1 MKILQSK
8 LLPKKFNHK
17 LVLSCQGFC
26 VDLEKD
32 EQVSSKKN
40 VLTFQGTDI
49 TEAFESHH
57 ISPRAGE
64 MLENFYVSNATDP
77 RNYFYTYEENG
88 FYRTLKKR
96 VASKLKT
103 VDMSVTWKS
112 RAIHDVNFA
121 ACLLCSIMVN
131 RADSRFELIV
141 WALLAGQFLAWM
153 ANFSHNFLHQA
164 DNWRMY
170 TSNISFLMWRDVR
183 VFHVLVSKKWKKKKL
198 FSNSFF

>member
-1 MKILQSK
+1 
-8 LLPKKFNHK
+8 
-17 LVLSCQGFC
+17 
-26 VDLEKD
+26 
-32 EQVSSKKN
+32 
-40 VLTFQGTDI
+40 
-49 TEAFESHH
+49 
-57 ISPRAGE
+57 
-64 MLENFYVSNATDP
+64 MLENFYVSDATDP

-131 RADSRFELIV
+131 RADSQFELIV

-183 VFHVLVSKKWKKKKL
+183 VFHVLVSKKWKKKFNFFLTL
-198 FSNSFF
+198 FFKSHHMYPNTYSDFEVSIYEPYYKWIPAHKKTWYYKIFAIILTPILYTTFFHNSWRYR